1 MGGLR
6 SFVIES
12 KCFQLVAEEGGRY
25 FLLKIYERSKFFMRS
40 VFMGKTVAQWLMKY
54 LEYFVV
60 EASPKLF
67 FSLRDN
73 NSAYTLQC
81 STNSFGQFLLLT
93 ELKVGGYRRSVIIPV
108 GKDKNGWRVFGLE
121 LRKLLN
127 PSHYAEVGMGL
138 PTFSPQVLRPS
149 MEAQN
154 HRTYAEVVQAS
165 YGMARK
171 LPKQLVS
178 TAKEKMV
185 VKQGLTGTKVGGLL
199 VGKPAKLVVGGG
211 DRRQM
216 CINEKS
222 EVGEQNQV
230 GIRFPC
236 LNSKAHWKER
246 GVRRPCWTGSGLVVE
261 VDGIGRRRVFW
272 GRKKGGNQN
281 LRWVSRTEKDQC
293 KGGLGLGPNNLATHL
308 PNNESVSWSG
318 PVGTSP
324 SAFEHGECSVT
335 ADEAFF
341 SVGLLDEVGESPEE
355 SSPSP
360 VSSSPRPEL
369 PAQRV
374 NCY

>member
-1 MGGLR
+1 MGVLR
-6 SFVIES
+6 SAGS
-12 KCFQLVAEEGGRY
+12 
-25 FLLKIYERSKFFMRS
+25 
-40 VFMGKTVAQWLMKY
+40 
-54 LEYFVV
+54 LE
-60 EASPKLF
+60 
-67 FSLRDN
+67 
-73 NSAYTLQC
+73 
-81 STNSFGQFLLLT
+81 TNHDVS
-93 ELKVGGYRRSVIIPV
+93 I
-108 GKDKNGWRVFGLE
+108 
-121 LRKLLN
+121 
-127 PSHYAEVGMGL
+127 EVGMGL

-149 MEAQN
+149 VEAQN

-171 LPKQLVS
+171 LPMQLVS
-178 TAKEKMV
+178 TAKEKMM

-293 KGGLGLGPNNLATHL
+293 KGVLGLGPNNLATHL

-369 PAQRV
+369 PAQRWRDGPGCSELS
-374 NCY
+374 NIFSKKESIEKTKTCRMLEGLSEENEMLHHKANLNGYLAYHTGQNLDRTNQDTDRDFFMSAKEAKEFGLIDGIIMNPLKALQPLAAMAEAD